1 MEKTKK
7 DNIPT
12 SIAVT
17 NESKIEDV
25 EHIKKKIKVKK
36 ELPLG
41 SIIVTAVLAILT
53 LFTLAQTV
61 QSASVL
67 NKVKTGNFGSSSNA
81 SSASSIDNSSLPD
94 MVGGC

>member
-7 DNIPT
+7 ENVTT
-12 SIAVT
+12 STAVT
-17 NESKIEDV
+17 NESEIEVV
-25 EHIKKKIKVKK
+25 EHVKKKKEIKK

-41 SIIVTAVLAILT
+41 SIIVTAVLAVLT

-61 QSASVL
+61 QTASVL
-67 NKVKTGNFGSSSNA
+67 NKVKSGNFGSSSGA
-81 SSASSIDNSSLPD
+81 SSASSVDNSSLPD